1 MPEFYAS
8 AYNKPMASMKT
19 REGIKY
25 YNLKN
30 NNIKLINSKVDK
42 NVFNSKLP
50 HFYYLQAG

>member
-30 NNIKLINSKVDK
+30 NNIKLIK
-42 NVFNSKLP
+42 
-50 HFYYLQAG
+50 